1 MDKHTDEPMTM
12 AEASQRLHDA
22 LNDIERLSI
31 TVKGRGDDAI
41 PITVTWNVNDWHTA
55 TAVLEEST
63 RPQLERLQLT
73 ALDPP
78 FARPTVCRYTDL
90 TLTFSIRPAF
100 EPPLGPDV
108 TDQEGPL

>member
-1 MDKHTDEPMTM
+1 MPEELPTW
-12 AEASQRLHDA
+12 AEASEQLSAA
-22 LNDIERLSI
+22 LGDLEQLSI
-31 TVKGRGDDAI
+31 TVKGRGGI
-41 PITVTWNVNDWHTA
+41 PITLNYPVSEFHRGTA
-55 TAVLEEST
+55 ELAQST

-78 FARPTVCRYTDL
+78 FARPTICRYTDL
-90 TLTFSIRPAF
+90 TLTLKIRPAH